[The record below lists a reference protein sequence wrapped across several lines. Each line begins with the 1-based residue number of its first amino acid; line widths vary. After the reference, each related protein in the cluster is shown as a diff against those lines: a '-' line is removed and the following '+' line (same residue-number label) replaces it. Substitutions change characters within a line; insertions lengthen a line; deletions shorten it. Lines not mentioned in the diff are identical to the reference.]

1 MIENIVIGGDSM
13 SKLQLS
19 FGCWDYDRVRALTD
33 GTVSPD
39 GIELNWLN
47 MPVEETFWRMMR
59 HQEFDVAELSFSSY
73 LIARDR
79 GFPNFTAIP
88 VFMSRMFR
96 HSGIYI
102 NKHAGINEPKDLIG
116 KRIGIPEYQL
126 SACVWI
132 RGFLHHEYGVSPA
145 SVNWYTGGQ
154 EKAGRIEKIKLD
166 LPSDIS
172 IQPINEDQTL
182 NAMLESGEIDAFIAP
197 RAPSCFLNGSPNVT
211 RLFSDFVTAEQEYFQ
226 KTGIFPIMHVVA
238 IKDEILEKNPWVA
251 QNLYKAFVQ
260 AKEKVYEG
268 FRQTAAL
275 KVTLPWLVSEIE
287 KTKEIMGE
295 DFWPYGIEDNRATLE
310 AFVTYSYEQ
319 GLIKNKISVEDLF
332 VKSTLEEFVI

>member
-1 MIENIVIGGDSM
+1 M

-19 FGCWDYDRVRALTD
+19 FGCWDYDRISALTD
-33 GTVSPD
+33 GTVKPE

-59 HQEFDVAELSFSSY
+59 HHEFDVAELSFSSY

-79 GFPNFTAIP
+79 GFPNFSAIP
-88 VFMSRMFR
+88 VFMSRSFR

-102 NKHAGINEPKDLIG
+102 NKHSGIKEPADLIG

-132 RGFLHHEYGVSPA
+132 RGILHHEYGVSPS
-145 SVNWYTGGQ
+145 SVFWYTGGQ
-154 EKAGRIEKIKLD
+154 EKAGRIEKIKLE
-166 LPSDIS
+166 LPPEIN

-182 NAMLESGEIDAFIAP
+182 NEMLESGEIDAFIAP

-211 RLFSDFVTAEQEYFQ
+211 RLFTDFVSEEEQYFR

-238 IKDEILEKNPWVA
+238 IKNEILEKNPWVA
-251 QNLYKAFVQ
+251 ANLYQAFVKSKQ
-260 AKEKVYEG
+260 KVYEG
-268 FRQTAAL
+268 FNQTAAL

-287 KTKEIMGE
+287 RTKEIMGE
-295 DFWPYGIEDNRATLE
+295 DFWPYGLENNKATLE

-319 GLIKNKISVEDLF
+319 GLIKNKLKVEDLF
-332 VKSTLEEFVI
+332 VKSTQEEYVI

>member
-116 KRIGIPEYQL
+116 KRIGIPEYQ
-126 SACVWI
+126 
-132 RGFLHHEYGVSPA
+132 
-145 SVNWYTGGQ
+145 
-154 EKAGRIEKIKLD
+154 
-166 LPSDIS
+166 
-172 IQPINEDQTL
+172 
-182 NAMLESGEIDAFIAP
+182 
-197 RAPSCFLNGSPNVT
+197 
-211 RLFSDFVTAEQEYFQ
+211 
-226 KTGIFPIMHVVA
+226 
-238 IKDEILEKNPWVA
+238 
-251 QNLYKAFVQ
+251 
-260 AKEKVYEG
+260 
-268 FRQTAAL
+268 
-275 KVTLPWLVSEIE
+275 
-287 KTKEIMGE
+287 
-295 DFWPYGIEDNRATLE
+295 
-310 AFVTYSYEQ
+310 
-319 GLIKNKISVEDLF
+319 
-332 VKSTLEEFVI
+332 

>member
-1 MIENIVIGGDSM
+1 M

-19 FGCWDYDRVRALTD
+19 FGCWDYDRIRALTD
-33 GTVSPD
+33 GTVSPE

-79 GFPNFTAIP
+79 GFPNFSAIP
-88 VFMSRMFR
+88 VFMSRSFR

-102 NKHAGINEPKDLIG
+102 NKHAGIREPADLIG

-132 RGFLHHEYGVSPA
+132 RGILHHEYGVSPT

-166 LPSDIS
+166 LPSNIN
-172 IQPINEDQTL
+172 IQPINEIQTL
-182 NAMLESGEIDAFIAP
+182 NEMLESGEIDAFIAP

-211 RLFSDFVTAEQEYFQ
+211 RLFSDFVSDEKQYFQ

-238 IKDEILEKNPWVA
+238 IKNEILEKNPWVA
-251 QNLYKAFVQ
+251 ANLYQAFVKS
-260 AKEKVYEG
+260 KEKIYEG
-268 FRQTAAL
+268 FNQTAAL
-275 KVTLPWLVSEIE
+275 KVTLPWLIPEIE
-287 KTKEIMGE
+287 RTKEIMGE
-295 DFWPYGIEDNRATLE
+295 DFWPYGLESNRATLE

-319 GLIKNKISVEDLF
+319 GLIKNKLSIEDLF
-332 VKSTLEEFVI
+332 VKSTQEEYVI

>member
-1 MIENIVIGGDSM
+1 M
-13 SKLQLS
+13 SKLKLS
-19 FGCWDYDRVRALTD
+19 FGCWDYDRIRALTD
-33 GTVSPD
+33 GTVSPE

-79 GFPNFTAIP
+79 GFPNFSAIP
-88 VFMSRMFR
+88 VFMSRSFR
-96 HSGIYI
+96 HAGIYI
-102 NKHAGINEPKDLIG
+102 NKHAGIKEPADLIG

-132 RGFLHHEYGVSPA
+132 RGILHHEYGVSPT

-166 LPSDIS
+166 LPTDIN
-172 IQPINEDQTL
+172 IQPINEHQTL
-182 NAMLESGEIDAFIAP
+182 NEMLESGEIDAFIAP
-197 RAPSCFLNGSPNVT
+197 RAPSCFLNGSSNVT
-211 RLFSDFVTAEQEYFQ
+211 RLFSDFVSDEKQYFQ

-238 IKDEILEKNPWVA
+238 IKNEILEKNPWVA
-251 QNLYKAFVQ
+251 ANLYQAFVKS
-260 AKEKVYEG
+260 KEKVYEG
-268 FRQTAAL
+268 FNQTAAL

-287 KTKEIMGE
+287 RTKDIMGE
-295 DFWPYGIEDNRATLE
+295 DFWPYGLESNRATLE
-310 AFVTYSYEQ
+310 AFVSYSYEQ
-319 GLIKNKISVEDLF
+319 GLIKNKLSIEDLF
-332 VKSTLEEFVI
+332 VRSTQEEYVL